1 MRPTPVTRGPSKRD
15 REFSVE
21 TMGELLRA
29 LRARAAEYPES
40 PGLIASWPGVP
51 ADRMPA
57 ACAELQRQGHPVH
70 EVAIVGVRNKVR
82 RGWAFD
88 HTNGHQTASS
98 GPPALGAEE
107 LTVLV
112 REVAEPKA
120 VPLARAVLT
129 QVAEREGVP
138 ETVRSA
144 LALAVTEACTN
155 VVLHAYVDADAPG
168 DLEVRARKDDSVLI
182 VEVADDGRGL
192 VPHIDRPGLGLR
204 PAADRAGGGC
214 PRAPHRPSTS
224 GADRAD
230 AVQTDG
236 EGPVRDATA
245 EPPTDDAIRAVV
257 ARLARPH
264 RSGGSVIERAAIL
277 AEGHNSTAILD
288 WIIGHAGEPEI
299 VVPPRRHEG
308 STARVSAAASPRH
321 AGRRATCCR
330 PARSARRCVMAH
342 FKCLRCRSR
351 VWRDRRPISPTT
363 CVPGAGIR

>member
-1 MRPTPVTRGPSKRD
+1 MRPTPVTRGPSKGD

-120 VPLARAVLT
+120 VSLARAVLT
-129 QVAEREGVP
+129 QVAEREGVH
-138 ETVRSA
+138 EAVRSA

-155 VVLHAYVDADAPG
+155 VVLHAYVDAEAPG
-168 DLEVRARKDDSVLI
+168 DLEVRARKADSVLI

-192 VPHIDRPGLGLR
+192 VPHIDRPGLGFGLPLIAQVADVFELR
-204 PAADRAGGGC
+204 TDRA
-214 PRAPHRPSTS
+214 RP
-224 GADRAD
+224 GL
-230 AVQTDG
+230 V
-236 EGPVRDATA
+236 VRMQFNLT
-245 EPPTDDAIRAVV
+245 EKG
-257 ARLARPH
+257 L
-264 RSGGSVIERAAIL
+264 
-277 AEGHNSTAILD
+277 
-288 WIIGHAGEPEI
+288 
-299 VVPPRRHEG
+299 
-308 STARVSAAASPRH
+308 
-321 AGRRATCCR
+321 
-330 PARSARRCVMAH
+330 
-342 FKCLRCRSR
+342 
-351 VWRDRRPISPTT
+351 
-363 CVPGAGIR
+363 